1 MRLQSRSTIRSPKI
15 IGLIPARWQSSRF
28 EGKPLKLINGKPM
41 IERVYNQ
48 CSLVESLDKV
58 IVLTDDDRIQEF
70 CEENSIPCLRVDD
83 DCETGTDR
91 CAKAI
96 ESIEADFF
104 VNIQGDEPVI
114 DPGSIDLLIK
124 NFLENDS
131 STNVFPRSEIRIG
144 NAYTEIN
151 DDKKLH
157 DKNVVK
163 VVFDK
168 NKKALFFSRY
178 PLPFLKGKSGKF
190 FQQLGLYIYSKDA
203 LNLFSKLPSL
213 SLDKSEQ
220 VELLRFLEHGY
231 SVEMTK
237 VRDVGLSVD
246 IPEDIKLVEDYLN
259 KLKK

>member
-1 MRLQSRSTIRSPKI
+1 MNIKVMKSKI
-15 IGLIPARWQSSRF
+15 H
-28 EGKPLKLINGKPM
+28 
-41 IERVYNQ
+41 RVKVTDAN
-48 CSLVESLDKV
+48 LDY
-58 IVLTDDDRIQEF
+58 I
-70 CEENSIPCLRVDD
+70 
-83 DCETGTDR
+83 
-91 CAKAI
+91 
-96 ESIEADFF
+96 
-104 VNIQGDEPVI
+104 
-114 DPGSIDLLIK
+114 GSITIDKDLMDWFDTSNESPYML
-124 NFLENDS
+124 
-131 STNVFPRSEIRIG
+131 VVSEIK
-144 NAYTEIN
+144 

-190 FQQLGLYIYSKDA
+190 FQQLGLYIYSKEA

-213 SLDKSEQ
+213 SLEKSEQ

>member
-1 MRLQSRSTIRSPKI
+1 M
-15 IGLIPARWQSSRF
+15 
-28 EGKPLKLINGKPM
+28 
-41 IERVYNQ
+41 
-48 CSLVESLDKV
+48 
-58 IVLTDDDRIQEF
+58 
-70 CEENSIPCLRVDD
+70 
-83 DCETGTDR
+83 
-91 CAKAI
+91 
-96 ESIEADFF
+96 
-104 VNIQGDEPVI
+104 
-114 DPGSIDLLIK
+114 
-124 NFLENDS
+124 
-131 STNVFPRSEIRIG
+131 
-144 NAYTEIN
+144 
-151 DDKKLH
+151 H

-168 NKKALFFSRY
+168 NQKALFFSRY
-178 PLPFLKGKSGKF
+178 PLPFLKGKSDKF

-213 SLDKSEQ
+213 SLEKSEQ

>member
-1 MRLQSRSTIRSPKI
+1 MQLQSRTTIRSPKI

-58 IVLTDDDRIQEF
+58 IVLTDDDRIQET
-70 CEENSIPCLRVDD
+70 CEENLMPCLKVDD

-91 CAKAI
+91 CAKATEFI
-96 ESIEADFF
+96 DADFF

-114 DPGSIDLLIK
+114 DPCSIDLLIK
-124 NFLENDS
+124 SFLEND
-131 STNVFPRSEIRIG
+131 RSANEFSKSKIRIG
-144 NAYTEIN
+144 NAYTEIK

-178 PLPFLKGKSGKF
+178 PLPYVKGKSEKF
-190 FQQLGLYIYSKDA
+190 FQQLGLYIYSKEA

-213 SLDKSEQ
+213 SLEKSEE

-231 SVEMTK
+231 SVKMTEVK
-237 VRDVGLSVD
+237 DIGLSVD
-246 IPEDIKLVEDYLN
+246 VPEDIKLVEDYLN
-259 KLKK
+259 SLEK

>member
-1 MRLQSRSTIRSPKI
+1 MQIQNRSTIRYSKI
-15 IGLIPARWQSSRF
+15 VGLIPARWQSSRF

-41 IERVYNQ
+41 IERVYDQ
-48 CSLVESLDKV
+48 CVLVESLHEV
-58 IVLTDDDRIQEF
+58 IILTDDDRIQEF
-70 CEENSIPCLRVDD
+70 CEVNSMPCLRVDD

-96 ESIEADFF
+96 EFIEADFF

-114 DPGSIDLLIK
+114 DPCSIDLLIK
-124 NFLENDS
+124 NFLGND
-131 STNVFPRSEIRIG
+131 RSANMLSKSGIRIG
-144 NAYTEIN
+144 NAYTEIK
-151 DDKKLH
+151 DDKKLD

-178 PLPFLKGKSGKF
+178 PLPFIKGKSGKF
-190 FQQLGLYIYSKDA
+190 FQQLGLYIYSKEA

-213 SLDKSEQ
+213 SLEKSEE

-246 IPEDIKLVEDYLN
+246 IPRDIKLVEDYLN
-259 KLKK
+259 KLEK